1 MSGIWMETL
10 SAWLSSPWPWYLA
23 GPVIGSLVPAM
34 LYIGS
39 KSFGISQNLEHI
51 VAITQ
56 PEKVNVEFF
65 RYDWKKYGWSIVFL
79 LGVLI
84 GGFLA
89 GVVFPASAP
98 VQLSSAAV
106 ETFTGWGVTHGDGL
120 YPPEVY
126 DLTLINILVLV
137 IGGILVGFGTRYAS
151 GCTSGHAI
159 TGLATLQLKSL
170 TAAIGIFAGGL
181 LAAHFLTPLI
191 V

>member
-1 MSGIWMETL
+1 MESFITWI
-10 SAWLSSPWPWYLA
+10 SNPWPWYVA
-23 GPVIGSLVPAM
+23 GPVIGSLVPVM

-65 RYDWKKYGWSIVFL
+65 RYDWKKYGWSIAFL
-79 LGVLI
+79 LGVLL
-84 GGFLA
+84 GGFFA
-89 GVVFPASAP
+89 GVVFPSPGP
-98 VQLSSAAV
+98 VQLSAAAI
-106 ETFTGWGVTHGDGL
+106 ETFAGWGVSHGDGL

-126 DLTLINILVLV
+126 ALNLKNIIVLA

-170 TAAIGIFAGGL
+170 AAAIGIFGGGL
-181 LAAHFLTPLI
+181 LAAHFVTPYI

>member
-1 MSGIWMETL
+1 MDYLVEL
-10 SAWLSSPWPWYLA
+10 LRSPWPWYVA
-23 GPVIGSLVPAM
+23 GPVIGSLVPVM

-56 PEKVNVEFF
+56 PGKVNVPFF
-65 RYDWKKYGWSIVFL
+65 RYDWKKYGWSIAFV
-79 LGVLI
+79 LGVAI
-84 GGFLA
+84 GGFFA
-89 GVVFPASAP
+89 GVIFPANGP
-98 VQLSSAAV
+98 VELSAAAV
-106 ETFTGWGVTHGDGL
+106 DTIASWGLSHGEGL

-126 DLTLINILVLV
+126 DLSLRNLVVLA

-170 TAAIGIFAGGL
+170 TAVIGIFGGGL
-181 LAAHFLTPLI
+181 LSSHFITPFI